1 MSDPNYLSEIER
13 EDGTI
18 LTIKDAEARA
28 AIDGM
33 DPTLQQILQGVNDIK
48 SSIGDVGEII
58 EEVLVGPP
66 TLIEKTITENGTY
79 AAEDD
84 DADGYSSVTVDVANS
99 YSQADN
105 GKVVSNQELVAQT
118 AYPTE
123 ITENDTYDTT
133 NYNSITVNVSGG
145 GSNVVARCTF
155 NFSEIQF
162 SLEDENRTIADNTF
176 YEDSALISV
185 TISNNAT
192 SIGQNAFSGCSVL
205 ETVTSETN
213 SSLETIGDYAF
224 NRCSSLTSIT
234 IPNSVTTIG
243 DYAFSECEVLETVT
257 FGANSSLETIGDYA
271 FNYCSSLTSITIPD
285 GVTTIGEYAFSSCVA
300 LTSITIP
307 NSVTTIGGYAFS
319 YCDAL
324 TSITIPNSVTTIG
337 GYAFYVS
344 SAIKTVTFEATTP
357 PVLGGNLGLQTSC
370 TIRVPQGT
378 LSDYTSAAYYPDPSQ
393 YIYEEY

>member
-224 NRCSSLTSIT
+224 N
-234 IPNSVTTIG
+234 
-243 DYAFSECEVLETVT
+243 
-257 FGANSSLETIGDYA
+257 
-271 FNYCSSLTSITIPD
+271 YCSSLTSITIPD
-285 GVTTIGEYAFSSCVA
+285 GVTTIGEYAFSSCV
-300 LTSITIP
+300 
-307 NSVTTIGGYAFS
+307 
-319 YCDAL
+319 AL

>member
-307 NSVTTIGGYAFS
+307 NSVTTIGGYAF
-319 YCDAL
+319 
-324 TSITIPNSVTTIG
+324 
-337 GYAFYVS
+337 YVS